1 MCFCAYVLLSRKKI
15 YVLLC
20 LCAYV
25 KKKIYVLLCLCAYV
39 LLSKKKTYVLL
50 SKKNWSNKLF
60 LLILQSQTALRKPGQ
75 GQRGRV
81 GRHFEKR
88 LLDALS
94 WLSETWKIS
103 IIVKNETTVDAL
115 WVCIYFRQRAR
126 ERLWLVYLHIFCVR
140 LLRCPFYD
148 DGQFQGLRQRNGQ
161 QVRLSHFS
169 FSTPNRQ
176 RDEPEGTDYL

>member
-1 MCFCAYVLLSRKKI
+1 M
-15 YVLLC
+15 
-20 LCAYV
+20 
-25 KKKIYVLLCLCAYV
+25 
-39 LLSKKKTYVLL
+39 LL

-148 DGQFQGLRQRNGQ
+148 DGQFQGLRKRNGQ

-176 RDEPEGTDYL
+176 RDEPEGTDYSRTIILNERTSFITMA